1 MLTNPPFERQIS
13 VIRTHLCTRT
23 PFFGSLA
30 LYARVEVSDKIPT
43 AATDGKTIYINLD
56 FFTPLST
63 AQQEGVF
70 IHEVLHAALLHVPR
84 GRGRDKDRWNIAADI
99 VVNGILASE
108 GYELPE
114 GGIREPELERFSV
127 EEVYDLIQQEPY
139 SSKLCNLQCLD
150 LLSGN
155 PNASANRL
163 GDGQISQSQQ
173 KALEDYWHQACE
185 QASVIAE
192 TTMYGSLPSSLMR
205 ELLRVNDTQLD
216 WRHYLWRYIVQTP
229 IDFSGFDRRFVGRKI
244 YLDTL
249 SGETVQVIIGVD
261 TSGSIMNEQ
270 MQSFLGEVQGILGA
284 YPHLVCDLFY
294 IDTEA
299 HGPYRLAPHSELP
312 TPIGGGGTDFRPFF
326 ERITKDYDLSAPLV
340 AVYLTDGYG
349 AFPDSPPSFPTL
361 WVVTPGGL
369 DRSHFPFGEVVR
381 LVN

>member
-1 MLTNPPFERQIS
+1 M
-13 VIRTHLCTRT
+13 
-23 PFFGSLA
+23 
-30 LYARVEVSDKIPT
+30 
-43 AATDGKTIYINLD
+43 
-56 FFTPLST
+56 
-63 AQQEGVF
+63 
-70 IHEVLHAALLHVPR
+70 
-84 GRGRDKDRWNIAADI
+84 
-99 VVNGILASE
+99 
-108 GYELPE
+108 
-114 GGIREPELERFSV
+114 
-127 EEVYDLIQQEPY
+127 IQQEPY
-139 SSKLCNLQCLD
+139 QSKLCNLQCSD

-155 PNASANRL
+155 PNAPANRL
-163 GDGQISQSQQ
+163 GDGQISHSQQ
-173 KALEDYWHQACE
+173 KALEDYWHQATE

-229 IDFSGFDRRFVGRKI
+229 IDFSGFDRRFVGRRI

-249 SGETVQVIIGVD
+249 SGETVQVVIGVD

-299 HGPYRLAPHSELP
+299 HGPYRLAAHSELP
-312 TPIGGGGTDFRPFF
+312 TPVGGGGTDFRPFF
-326 ERITKDYDLSAPLV
+326 ERITKGYDLSAPLV
-340 AVYLTDGYG
+340 GVYLTDGYG
-349 AFPDSPPSFPTL
+349 AFPRSPPSFPTL

-369 DRSHFPFGEVVR
+369 DRSRFPFGEVVR